1 MYRGLQ
7 QEAFDV
13 LEQVLRYQQGQVR
26 PLPQTSLMPCNADSS
41 CTRAFLHRAPATVNL
56 IHYQTMADARLQ
68 LFQRSKLAATGISG
82 IARVCQSRRES

>member
-7 QEAFDV
+7 QKAFDV

-41 CTRAFLHRAPATVNL
+41 CTRAFLHRAPATVIL
-56 IHYQTMADARLQ
+56 IHHTVADVRLQ
-68 LFQRSKLAATGISG
+68 LFQRSKLAATGIPG